1 MNVFYEKA
9 NPKQKISRSVK
20 KNAIQEI
27 KSNHIIY
34 DRNPLYMNY
43 QADIFY
49 TPESSL
55 NLYNSYSDDFFNY
68 DYYNYYF
75 NINNPLIKSSDTY
88 PKSVSVNKNKN
99 IKHNNNKRYFND
111 SNTFNHKLHN
121 SINSNSE
128 VGANIIHNTINNINN
143 YNYYYNV
150 QTYNHHLRSNNSFDF
165 NNKYHS
171 LENSLNN
178 FYVLNSSS
186 ENQNIKY
193 KKDYHVTDLNDYL
206 DRDFNNTDVIKKNNN
221 SYIYIKEPNFK
232 TENNTEIKEENF
244 KKINILNGSAIIQR
258 KENDGNLKDNNTI
271 YISNLN
277 KKIELGEHNKN
288 KQKQNEKP
296 QIKVF
301 NLGYMPNKINNDIGI
316 FKIQNNKG
324 KNGKKIGLKKN
335 NNNNQSLSNN
345 FFKNGYFNINPN
357 VMQENN
363 NNNNIKEHHKKK
375 NIPKK
380 NVIPI
385 NDKKIDKIYYK
396 NPKKHTILRKKI
408 NLNISKK
415 NNNNIKSPREIIHT
429 NKIPIQKTSIFNY
442 QRLSFKKNLSEKKS
456 KKNIIAP
463 SSNNFVV
470 TINATKNN
478 ENKNEINFTQD
489 GKKAKRECELCHIF
503 VEAYLYRTHHMNHPT
518 QILKF
523 LYLGNYK
530 HSSDNKELKKLKIN
544 YILNCAIE
552 CHNYNLPKNV
562 KELHLKVKDIDT
574 FEILYYFDIANEFI
588 NKCKLMG
595 GICLVHCKL
604 GVSRST
610 TFVIAYLMKYANLTT
625 DEAFEFVKN
634 KRSSIKPNDGFM
646 RQLRMYE
653 KILRESQ

>member
-206 DRDFNNTDVIKKNNN
+206 DRDFNNIDVIKKNNN

-316 FKIQNNKG
+316 IKIQKNKS
-324 KNGKKIGLKKN
+324 KNGKKISLKKN
-335 NNNNQSLSNN
+335 NNKNQSLSNN

-357 VMQENN
+357 VMQE

>member
-99 IKHNNNKRYFND
+99 IKHNNNKRYFNE

-150 QTYNHHLRSNNSFDF
+150 QTYNHHLRSNNPFDF

-206 DRDFNNTDVIKKNNN
+206 DRDFNNIDVIKKNNN

-316 FKIQNNKG
+316 FKIQNNKS

-357 VMQENN
+357 VMQE

-552 CHNYNLPKNV
+552 CHNYNLPKKV

-653 KILRESQ
+653 QILRESQ

>member
-20 KNAIQEI
+20 KNIQEI

-150 QTYNHHLRSNNSFDF
+150 QTYNHYLRSNNSFDF

-206 DRDFNNTDVIKKNNN
+206 DRDFNNIDVIKKNNN

-316 FKIQNNKG
+316 FKIQNNKS

-357 VMQENN
+357 VMQEN

-478 ENKNEINFTQD
+478 ENKNERNFTQD

-653 KILRESQ
+653 QILRESQ

>member
-193 KKDYHVTDLNDYL
+193 KKNYHVTDINDYL
-206 DRDFNNTDVIKKNNN
+206 DRDFNNTDVIKNNNN

-316 FKIQNNKG
+316 FKIQNNKS

-357 VMQENN
+357 VMQEN

-478 ENKNEINFTQD
+478 ENKNEMNFTQD

-653 KILRESQ
+653 QILRESQ

>member
-1 MNVFYEKA
+1 MNVFYEEV

-49 TPESSL
+49 IPESSL

-232 TENNTEIKEENF
+232 TENNTEIKEENY

-316 FKIQNNKG
+316 FKIQNNKS

-357 VMQENN
+357 VMQEN

-478 ENKNEINFTQD
+478 ENKNERNFTQD

-653 KILRESQ
+653 QILRESQ

>member
-316 FKIQNNKG
+316 FQIQNNKG

-357 VMQENN
+357 VMQE

-456 KKNIIAP
+456 KKNIIPP

>member
-143 YNYYYNV
+143 NNYYYNV

-206 DRDFNNTDVIKKNNN
+206 DRDFNNIDVIKENNN

-316 FKIQNNKG
+316 FKIQNNKS

-357 VMQENN
+357 VMQEN

-562 KELHLKVKDIDT
+562 KELHLKVIDIDT

-653 KILRESQ
+653 QILRESQ

>member
-34 DRNPLYMNY
+34 DRNPFYMNY

-143 YNYYYNV
+143 YNYNYYYNV
-150 QTYNHHLRSNNSFDF
+150 QTYNHHLRSNNSYDF

-206 DRDFNNTDVIKKNNN
+206 DRDFNNIDVIKKNNN

-316 FKIQNNKG
+316 FKIQNNKS

-345 FFKNGYFNINPN
+345 FFKNGYFNINTN
-357 VMQENN
+357 VMQE

-375 NIPKK
+375 QIPNK
-380 NVIPI
+380 NVIPR
-385 NDKKIDKIYYK
+385 NDKQIDKIK
-396 NPKKHTILRKKI
+396 
-408 NLNISKK
+408 
-415 NNNNIKSPREIIHT
+415 
-429 NKIPIQKTSIFNY
+429 
-442 QRLSFKKNLSEKKS
+442 
-456 KKNIIAP
+456 
-463 SSNNFVV
+463 
-470 TINATKNN
+470 
-478 ENKNEINFTQD
+478 
-489 GKKAKRECELCHIF
+489 
-503 VEAYLYRTHHMNHPT
+503 
-518 QILKF
+518 
-523 LYLGNYK
+523 
-530 HSSDNKELKKLKIN
+530 
-544 YILNCAIE
+544 
-552 CHNYNLPKNV
+552 
-562 KELHLKVKDIDT
+562 
-574 FEILYYFDIANEFI
+574 
-588 NKCKLMG
+588 
-595 GICLVHCKL
+595 
-604 GVSRST
+604 
-610 TFVIAYLMKYANLTT
+610 
-625 DEAFEFVKN
+625 
-634 KRSSIKPNDGFM
+634 
-646 RQLRMYE
+646 
-653 KILRESQ
+653 

>member
-206 DRDFNNTDVIKKNNN
+206 VRDFNNIDVIKKNNN

-316 FKIQNNKG
+316 FKIQNNKS

-335 NNNNQSLSNN
+335 NNYNQSLSNN
-345 FFKNGYFNINPN
+345 FFKNGCFNINPN
-357 VMQENN
+357 VMQEN

-478 ENKNEINFTQD
+478 ENKNERNFTQD

>member
-165 NNKYHS
+165 NNKYNS

-206 DRDFNNTDVIKKNNN
+206 DRDFNNIDVIKKNNN

-357 VMQENN
+357 VMQEN

>member
-75 NINNPLIKSSDTY
+75 NINNPLIKSSENY
-88 PKSVSVNKNKN
+88 PKSVSANKNKN

-206 DRDFNNTDVIKKNNN
+206 DRDFNNIDVIKKNNN

-316 FKIQNNKG
+316 FKIQNNKS

-357 VMQENN
+357 VMQE

-478 ENKNEINFTQD
+478 ENKNERNFTQD

>member
-206 DRDFNNTDVIKKNNN
+206 DRDFNNIDVIKKNNN

-316 FKIQNNKG
+316 FKIQNNKS

-335 NNNNQSLSNN
+335 INNNQSLSNN

-357 VMQENN
+357 VMQEN

-625 DEAFEFVKN
+625 DEALEFVKN

-646 RQLRMYE
+646 RQLQKKK

>member
-206 DRDFNNTDVIKKNNN
+206 DRDFNNIDVIKKNNN

-316 FKIQNNKG
+316 FKIQNNKS

-357 VMQENN
+357 VMQEN

-478 ENKNEINFTQD
+478 ENKNELNFTQD

>member
-150 QTYNHHLRSNNSFDF
+150 QTYNHYLRSNNSFDF

-206 DRDFNNTDVIKKNNN
+206 DRDFNNIDVIKKNNN

-316 FKIQNNKG
+316 FKIQNNKS

-335 NNNNQSLSNN
+335 INNNQSLSNN

-357 VMQENN
+357 VMQEN

-625 DEAFEFVKN
+625 DEALEFVKN

-653 KILRESQ
+653 KTLRESQ

>member
-206 DRDFNNTDVIKKNNN
+206 DRDFNNIDVIKKNNN

-316 FKIQNNKG
+316 FKIQNNKS

-357 VMQENN
+357 VMQE
-363 NNNNIKEHHKKK
+363 NNNIKEHHKKK

>member
-206 DRDFNNTDVIKKNNN
+206 DRDFNNIDVIKKNNN

-316 FKIQNNKG
+316 FKIQNNKS

-335 NNNNQSLSNN
+335 INNNQSLSNN

-357 VMQENN
+357 VMQEN

-625 DEAFEFVKN
+625 DEALEFVKN

-653 KILRESQ
+653 KTLRESQ

>member
-206 DRDFNNTDVIKKNNN
+206 DRDFNNIDVIKKNNN

-316 FKIQNNKG
+316 FKIQNNKS

-363 NNNNIKEHHKKK
+363 NNNIKEHHKKK

-396 NPKKHTILRKKI
+396 NPKKQTILRKKI

-478 ENKNEINFTQD
+478 ENKNERNFTQD

>member
-206 DRDFNNTDVIKKNNN
+206 DRDFNNIDVIKKNNN

-316 FKIQNNKG
+316 FKIQNNKS

-363 NNNNIKEHHKKK
+363 NSNIKEHHKKK

-653 KILRESQ
+653 QILRESQ

>member
-206 DRDFNNTDVIKKNNN
+206 DRDFNNIDVIKKNNN

-363 NNNNIKEHHKKK
+363 NNNIKEHHKKK

-503 VEAYLYRTHHMNHPT
+503 VEAYLYRTHYMNHPT

>member
-206 DRDFNNTDVIKKNNN
+206 DRDFNNIDVIKKNNN

-316 FKIQNNKG
+316 FKIQNNKS

-357 VMQENN
+357 VTQENN
-363 NNNNIKEHHKKK
+363 HNNIKEHHKKK

-653 KILRESQ
+653 QILRESQ

>member
-1 MNVFYEKA
+1 MNVFYEEV

-49 TPESSL
+49 IPESSL

-193 KKDYHVTDLNDYL
+193 KKNYHVTDINDYL

-316 FKIQNNKG
+316 FKIQNNKS

-357 VMQENN
+357 VMQE

-653 KILRESQ
+653 QILRESQ

>member
-206 DRDFNNTDVIKKNNN
+206 DRDFNNTDVIKNNNN

-316 FKIQNNKG
+316 FKIQNNKS

-345 FFKNGYFNINPN
+345 FFKNGCFNINPN
-357 VMQENN
+357 VMQEN

-478 ENKNEINFTQD
+478 ENKNEIKFTQD
-489 GKKAKRECELCHIF
+489 EKKAKRECELCHIF

>member
-206 DRDFNNTDVIKKNNN
+206 DRDFNNIDVIKKNNN
-221 SYIYIKEPNFK
+221 SYIYINEPNFK

>member
-150 QTYNHHLRSNNSFDF
+150 QTYNHHLRTNNSFDF

-206 DRDFNNTDVIKKNNN
+206 DRDFNNIDVIKKNNN

-316 FKIQNNKG
+316 FKIQNNKS

-357 VMQENN
+357 VMQE

-478 ENKNEINFTQD
+478 ENKNERNFTQD

>member
-206 DRDFNNTDVIKKNNN
+206 DRDFNNIDVIKKNNN

-258 KENDGNLKDNNTI
+258 KEKDGNLKDNNTI

-316 FKIQNNKG
+316 FKIQNNKS

-357 VMQENN
+357 VMQE

-503 VEAYLYRTHHMNHPT
+503 VEAYLYRTHYMNHPT

-588 NKCKLMG
+588 SKCKLMG

>member
-1 MNVFYEKA
+1 
-9 NPKQKISRSVK
+9 
-20 KNAIQEI
+20 
-27 KSNHIIY
+27 
-34 DRNPLYMNY
+34 
-43 QADIFY
+43 
-49 TPESSL
+49 
-55 NLYNSYSDDFFNY
+55 
-68 DYYNYYF
+68 
-75 NINNPLIKSSDTY
+75 
-88 PKSVSVNKNKN
+88 
-99 IKHNNNKRYFND
+99 
-111 SNTFNHKLHN
+111 
-121 SINSNSE
+121 
-128 VGANIIHNTINNINN
+128 
-143 YNYYYNV
+143 
-150 QTYNHHLRSNNSFDF
+150 
-165 NNKYHS
+165 
-171 LENSLNN
+171 
-178 FYVLNSSS
+178 
-186 ENQNIKY
+186 
-193 KKDYHVTDLNDYL
+193 
-206 DRDFNNTDVIKKNNN
+206 
-221 SYIYIKEPNFK
+221 
-232 TENNTEIKEENF
+232 
-244 KKINILNGSAIIQR
+244 
-258 KENDGNLKDNNTI
+258 
-271 YISNLN
+271 
-277 KKIELGEHNKN
+277 
-288 KQKQNEKP
+288 
-296 QIKVF
+296 
-301 NLGYMPNKINNDIGI
+301 MPNKINNDIGI
-316 FKIQNNKG
+316 FKIQNNKS

-345 FFKNGYFNINPN
+345 FFKNEYFNINPN
-357 VMQENN
+357 VMQEN

-415 NNNNIKSPREIIHT
+415 NNNNIKSPREIIHK

-478 ENKNEINFTQD
+478 ENKNERNFTQD

>member
-165 NNKYHS
+165 NNKYNS

-178 FYVLNSSS
+178 FYALNSSS

-206 DRDFNNTDVIKKNNN
+206 DQDFNNIDVIKKNNN

-316 FKIQNNKG
+316 FKIQNSKS

-357 VMQENN
+357 VMQEN

>member
-206 DRDFNNTDVIKKNNN
+206 DRDFNNIDVIKKNNN

-316 FKIQNNKG
+316 FKIQNNKS

-363 NNNNIKEHHKKK
+363 NNNIKEHHKKK

-385 NDKKIDKIYYK
+385 NDKKIDKICYK
-396 NPKKHTILRKKI
+396 NPKKYTILRKKI

>member
-128 VGANIIHNTINNINN
+128 VGANIMHNTINNINN

-206 DRDFNNTDVIKKNNN
+206 DRDFNNIDVIKKNNN

-316 FKIQNNKG
+316 FKIQNNKS

-345 FFKNGYFNINPN
+345 FFKNGCFNINPN
-357 VMQENN
+357 VMQE

-385 NDKKIDKIYYK
+385 NDKKIDKINYK

-478 ENKNEINFTQD
+478 ENKNERNFTQD

>member
-206 DRDFNNTDVIKKNNN
+206 DRDFNNIDVIKKNNN

-316 FKIQNNKG
+316 FKIQNNKS

-345 FFKNGYFNINPN
+345 FFKNEYFNINPN
-357 VMQENN
+357 VMQEN

-396 NPKKHTILRKKI
+396 NPKKHAILRKKI